1 VDDLVSQSQNR
12 AAQPPGFWFV
22 FDWHLV
28 VSLVL
33 LALIGVMSCD
43 VLNNRLDQYTEE
55 QSGEVPDPATWT
67 PGSDAVVDITLITK
81 DEGRL
86 DCSDDR
92 ELQGVHCGY
101 KKNRSRWPRPHDA
114 PMDDNQLDVVQPYRT
129 AIGNHLIM
137 VAGLWATPALAL
149 RHHQET
155 PRGVPEADLKRFVAR
170 CKVHFLGN
178 WDNLDV
184 RWGTAAK
191 WYAEKNG
198 PIARATWCDIVKD
211 D

>member
-1 VDDLVSQSQNR
+1 VDDPVLLSQNR
-12 AAQPPGFWFV
+12 VPEPPGFWFV

-43 VLNNRLDQYTEE
+43 VLNNRLDQYTEQ

-81 DEGRL
+81 DDGRL

-92 ELQGVHCGY
+92 ELEGAHCGY
-101 KKNRSRWPRPHDA
+101 KKSRSRWPRPHDA
-114 PMDDNQLDVVQPYRT
+114 PMDDNQLDVIQPYRT

-170 CKVHFLGN
+170 CKVHFLGS

-184 RWGTAAK
+184 RWGTAAQ
-191 WYAEKNG
+191 WYAEKSG